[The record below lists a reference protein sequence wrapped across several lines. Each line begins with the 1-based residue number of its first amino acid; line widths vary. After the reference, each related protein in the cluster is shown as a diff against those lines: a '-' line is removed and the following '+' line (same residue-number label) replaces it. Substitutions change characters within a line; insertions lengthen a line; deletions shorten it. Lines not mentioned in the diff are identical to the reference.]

1 MNKKNTKNAKNG
13 VFLNENERLEDL
25 QCGGLQIIQNKNLY
39 TFTSDSVILA
49 NFLKAK
55 RNDFVV
61 EIGAGSGVISILA
74 QAKCG
79 INKIVAFEIQR
90 EMAELAEKNVS
101 LNNLNEKIEVIC
113 DDGKNFDKHFAKGS
127 ADVVFSNPPYFK
139 PTFFVQSRVNKIA
152 KEEVELSC
160 EDLCATASK
169 MLKSRGSFF
178 VCYPAERT
186 VEMICTLQK
195 HNLCTKEMFFTENG
209 KGKVKTLFL
218 KAVKGGKFGTKVR
231 PNLVTNDENGDYL
244 SILHIKNFL
253 K

>member
-1 MNKKNTKNAKNG
+1 MEKDNTKNAKNG
-13 VFLNENERLEDL
+13 VFLQENERLEDL
-25 QCGGLQIIQNKNLY
+25 QCGGLQIVQNKNLY

-55 RNDFVV
+55 KNDFVV
-61 EIGAGSGVISILA
+61 EIGTGGGVISILA

-90 EMAELAEKNVS
+90 EMADLAEKNVL
-101 LNNLNEKIEVIC
+101 LNNLGEKIEIVC
-113 DDGKNFDKHFAKGS
+113 DDAKVFEKYFEKGR

-139 PTFFVQSRVNKIA
+139 PTHFSQSRVNKLA
-152 KEEVELSC
+152 KEEVALSC
-160 EDLCATASK
+160 EDLCATVSK
-169 MLKSRGSFF
+169 MLKSGGSFF

-186 VEMICTLQK
+186 AELVCTLQK

-218 KAVKGGKFGTKVR
+218 KATKNGKFGTKVR
-231 PNLVTNDENGDYL
+231 PNLVTNEGNGNYL
-244 SILHIKNFL
+244 ELLHTKNFL
-253 K
+253 N

>member
-25 QCGGLQIIQNKNLY
+25 QCGRLEIIQNKNLY

-49 NFLKAK
+49 NFLKANP
-55 RNDFVV
+55 NDFVV
-61 EIGAGSGVISILA
+61 EIGTGSGVISILA
-74 QAKCG
+74 QAKNN
-79 INKIVAFEIQR
+79 IKKITAFEIQR
-90 EMAELAEKNVS
+90 EMAELAEKNVK
-101 LNNLNEKIEVIC
+101 LNNLAEKIEVVC
-113 DDGKNFDKHFAKGS
+113 DDAKNFEKHFQKCRAN
-127 ADVVFSNPPYFK
+127 VVFCNPPYFK
-139 PTFFVQSRVNKIA
+139 PTNFAQTLVNKIA
-152 KEEVELSC
+152 KEEVTLSC
-160 EDLCATASK
+160 EDLCATASQ
-169 MLKSRGSFF
+169 MLKDGGSFY

-186 VEMICTLQK
+186 AELVCTLQK

-244 SILHIKNFL
+244 SILHTKNFL